1 MRCPRCDRELMAD
14 DRFCSRCGLA
24 RSTDGEPVDPL
35 IGIVVVDRY
44 KIIERIGVGG
54 MGTVYRGEHVRWGQS
69 VAIKVLHERYASDKK
84 LIRRFEKEALS
95 YGQVSHPNL
104 VGLHDYGT
112 MPDGVCFMVLDY
124 CPHLEFLW
132 RS

>member
-1 MRCPRCDRELMAD
+1 MAD

-54 MGTVYRGEHVRWGQS
+54 MSTVYRGEHVRWGQS
-69 VAIKVLHERYASDKK
+69 VATKVLHERYASDKK
-84 LIRRFEKEALS
+84 LVRRFEKEAE
-95 YGQVSHPNL
+95 L
-104 VGLHDYGT
+104 VDEPPKLGGT
-112 MPDGVCFMVLDY
+112 T
-124 CPHLEFLW
+124 
-132 RS
+132 